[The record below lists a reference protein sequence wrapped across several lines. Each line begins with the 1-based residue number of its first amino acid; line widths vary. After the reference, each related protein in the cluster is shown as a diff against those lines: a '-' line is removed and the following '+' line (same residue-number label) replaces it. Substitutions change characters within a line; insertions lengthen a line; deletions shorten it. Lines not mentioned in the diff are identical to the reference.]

1 MHRHPD
7 AELLASVTE
16 LMNDTRTFL
25 EELNLIP
32 RAYSPTDSILLALL
46 SKSIVLTDAVV
57 CLLSNGFTDEAM
69 WLCRSC
75 IEIELVVRYLT
86 LKDTDKRC
94 MRFLNYYSKDKTE
107 WFRLNNKYFPESPLK
122 QRADMKELLELAS
135 AYPSP
140 HKWSDV
146 PEGLKG
152 MASEPDPTM
161 KAEDGTP
168 ATALFSYEVTYK
180 MASQYVHGTV
190 GSLDPA
196 HATSAGD
203 YYRFTP
209 GRDGQQ
215 WVTLLSAPH
224 TCQWPSI

>member
-1 MHRHPD
+1 M
-7 AELLASVTE
+7 
-16 LMNDTRTFL
+16 
-25 EELNLIP
+25 
-32 RAYSPTDSILLALL
+32 
-46 SKSIVLTDAVV
+46 
-57 CLLSNGFTDEAM
+57 G
-69 WLCRSC
+69 LCRTC

-135 AYPSP
+135 AYPSA

-152 MASEPDPTM
+152 MAAEPDPTM

-203 YYRFTP
+203 YYRVHP
-209 GRDGQQ
+209 RKGRSTMGDTALSSAYSS
-215 WVTLLSAPH
+215 VTLNLNRIFGYMNTDVPPQLQERYEKLGAGYAYRGVSVD
-224 TCQWPSI
+224 